1 MRKTVKNLKWINNG
15 KNNKRIPKDQ
25 LDEYLKDGW
34 VVSQLPTTSGHVWVN
49 KDGKNTTIDKS
60 KLEEYLANGW
70 TKGKLSSCKE
80 NNRICVNKDGINSQ
94 KLFKA
99 TCQELSE
106 ALA

>member
-1 MRKTVKNLKWINNG
+1 MG
-15 KNNKRIPKDQ
+15 
-25 LDEYLKDGW
+25 
-34 VVSQLPTTSGHVWVN
+34 
-49 KDGKNTTIDKS
+49 NTTIDKS

-99 TCQELSE
+99 TWQELSE
-106 ALA
+106 ALALCLVHIAMLKKMKIIYEVN